1 MTVAEYVQQIS
12 FLLGL
17 PAAENIEHLDI
28 EAGVSLAFQELKAY
42 IKTPV
47 DKTVPYQ
54 QRIDLKALGVVTKR
68 VLYVSAAKPRLG
80 LTMST
85 IESGNIFQIAA
96 AVNTYTPYGQANII
110 NIDPIMRELSLSQV
124 RNVLGTDL
132 QWVFDTLNQVV
143 YITYKDPVPTH
154 VTIRYVP
161 DFQDVSEI
169 ENPVW
174 VDYLRRLAVA
184 YCKLA
189 LGRVRS
195 KYRISDSNVE
205 LDGETLLQEAN
216 QELTDIRNE
225 LKVKKS
231 RLVVLN

>member
-28 EAGVSLAFQELKAY
+28 EAGVNLAFQELKAY

-154 VTIRYVP
+154 VSIRYVP

-169 ENPVW
+169 ESPVSF
-174 VDYLRRLAVA
+174 DYLRRLAVA